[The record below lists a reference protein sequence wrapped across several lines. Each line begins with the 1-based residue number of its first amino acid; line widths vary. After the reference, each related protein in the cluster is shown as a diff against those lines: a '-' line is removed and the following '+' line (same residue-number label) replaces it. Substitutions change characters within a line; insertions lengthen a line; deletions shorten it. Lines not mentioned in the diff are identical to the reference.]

1 MTLTAAAPLVV
12 ESHLPQVHPCAQE
25 MARKATE
32 LGIKP
37 DEIVRGLYLPGTSR
51 WESGLLVATMIML
64 GQNSNDPEGRWIGFV
79 LSNPDHWM
87 TVVTLMA
94 GKFPHA
100 PLRADGG
107 IDVPA
112 IIEAAASDLGRGE
125 FIETKTVAIPGTEE
139 VDDESI
145 VVIFPTA
152 KLVKELDNCYGYKG

>member
-12 ESHLPQVHPCAQE
+12 ENHLPQAHPCTQE
-25 MARKATE
+25 MVCKATE
-32 LGIKP
+32 LGIVP

-64 GQNSNDPEGRWIGFV
+64 GQNSNDPESRWIGFM
-79 LSNPDHWM
+79 LDDPNHWM
-87 TVVTLMA
+87 AVVTLMA

-112 IIEAAASDLGRGE
+112 IVEAAASDLGRAE
-125 FIETKTVAIPGTEE
+125 FIETKTITIPGTEE
-139 VDDESI
+139 TSGESI